1 MKLIK
6 LINNKPYIKCYF
18 DKTFTTYE
26 YVEVYDVWEFYL
38 EKDCNYILLLSR
50 TEKDCYEYYLR
61 PGHLHVMMYELALIK
76 YRVQLSIIRSND
88 DDTFEVKYNID
99 YDEDIETI

>member
-6 LINNKPYIKCYF
+6 LINKKPYIKCYF

-26 YVEVYDVWEFYL
+26 YVDVYDVWEFYL

-50 TEKDCYEYYLR
+50 TEEDCYEYYLR
-61 PGHLHVMMYELALIK
+61 PGHLHVMMYELAQFK
-76 YRVQLSIIRSND
+76 YKIVFAGWKD
-88 DDTFEVKYNID
+88 DELQYNIEKD
-99 YDEDIETI
+99 ENMYIYDDIN